1 MRAGS
6 AAVAAGVRPVA
17 AWLGRGQA
25 EIKVVARTKRLVVR
39 MAPAPL
45 SNCGREQMS
54 RSSGVQPSGSAID
67 GCRQWGRSA
76 DTLEYGLGLGGNGD
90 VATEQSPYR

>member
-6 AAVAAGVRPVA
+6 AAVAVGVRPVA
-17 AWLGRGQA
+17 AWLGSGQA

-45 SNCGREQMS
+45 SICGNEQMS
-54 RSSGVQPSGSAID
+54 RSSRVQPIGSAID
-67 GCRQWGRSA
+67 DSLQWRRSA
-76 DTLEYGLGLGGNGD
+76 DTLEYGLDLGGNGD
-90 VATEQSPYR
+90 VATEQRPYR